1 MSYRNN
7 LVWQKKDGQ
16 TNVYMYIWMYGWMN
30 HDETVK
36 LALRENKDTV
46 IRVKHESVYI
56 PELNEIKKKVHL
68 KLDTINIQ
76 TWYI

>member
-1 MSYRNN
+1 M
-7 LVWQKKDGQ
+7 D
-16 TNVYMYIWMYGWMN
+16 GWMN

-36 LALRENKDTV
+36 LASRENKDTV

>member
-1 MSYRNN
+1 M
-7 LVWQKKDGQ
+7 D
-16 TNVYMYIWMYGWMN
+16 GWMN

-68 KLDTINIQ
+68 KLDTINKQ

>member
-1 MSYRNN
+1 MHICIYGCM
-7 LVWQKKDGQ
+7 D
-16 TNVYMYIWMYGWMN
+16 GWMN

>member
-1 MSYRNN
+1 
-7 LVWQKKDGQ
+7 
-16 TNVYMYIWMYGWMN
+16 MYICIYGCMYVWMN

-36 LALRENKDTV
+36 LTLRENKDTV
-46 IRVKHESVYI
+46 ISVKHESVYI
-56 PELNEIKKKVHL
+56 PELNEIKNKVHL